1 MNRRS
6 IAPFAC
12 LVAAL
17 VASLLSCRS
26 GTPATDGAPPPAS
39 PAAAPS
45 GNGARAASARAHWDG
60 KGSFRFY
67 STDFHFE
74 LGGTQVLAVDETGRV
89 RDLFVRHEIVPIKTY
104 CSDAGPERVDACRD
118 LVKSGQKDVGTHRWF
133 LADYTLSAEALATF
147 RRTLFTADLGALE
160 PHYSGN
166 DGEDGTTHGYFL
178 STREGRVVVSGY
190 STGAPA
196 EPPRLFAVRSFL
208 LDQQTAHEDA
218 RKRAPE
224 VSYVVVTA
232 MLAEAEGKPGP
243 DSGVP

>member
-6 IAPFAC
+6 IASFAC

-17 VASLLSCRS
+17 VASLVSCRS
-26 GTPATDGAPPPAS
+26 GTSVTDGAPPPAS
-39 PAAAPS
+39 PIAASS
-45 GNGARAASARAHWDG
+45 GSGARPASARAHWDG

-104 CSDAGPERVDACRD
+104 CSDAGAERVDACRD

-133 LADYTLSAEALATF
+133 LADYTLSQEALAAF
-147 RRTLFTADLGALE
+147 RKTLFTADLGALE
-160 PHYSGN
+160 PHYSAKN
-166 DGEDGTTHGYFL
+166 GEDGTTHGYFL
-178 STREGRVVVSGY
+178 STQGGRVEVSAY
-190 STGAPA
+190 STSEPA
-196 EPPRLFAVRSFL
+196 EPPRLFAVRGFL
-208 LDQQTAHEDA
+208 LDQQTVHQDA

-224 VSYVVVTA
+224 VSDVVVAA
-232 MLAEAEGKPGP
+232 MLTEAEGKTGP
-243 DSGVP
+243 